1 MRPIWP
7 APISANHTAPPA
19 AWMPTGAAS
28 AVGSGEAVISPAAEI
43 LPMAPA
49 WLRVHHS
56 APSGPAVISEGMLP
70 AGSGNSCAS
79 PSRLIRPTRSA
90 ASRVYHSAPSGPAHT
105 PYSDLAGEATG
116 TDETSPAGVTRPI
129 RPSPRL

>member
-1 MRPIWP
+1 M
-7 APISANHTAPPA
+7 
-19 AWMPTGAAS
+19 
-28 AVGSGEAVISPAAEI
+28 SPAGVI
-43 LPMAPA
+43 LSMAAA

-70 AGSGNSCAS
+70 AGSGNCCAS

-105 PYSDLAGEATG
+105 PYGDPADAATG

-129 RPSPRL
+129 RPSP